1 MNLRSILNLFSILI
15 LFFSFSYLLPIVVSI
30 IFDDGALNIF
40 LITLIVI
47 ALIGLFGVFITKGAD
62 NNLSQKDGFVIIVLF
77 WIVLSFAG
85 SVPFYLSGM
94 STIDSIFESMSGITT
109 TGATVISDIDSLP
122 ESLLFY
128 RQLLQ
133 WMGGMG
139 LIVLAIAVM
148 PLLGIGG
155 GQIYKT
161 EIPGAM
167 GEQKLT
173 PRIKETA
180 QALWSIYFSLTMVCA
195 LLYYLNGMSGFD
207 AISHA
212 MSTVAIGGFSTHNES
227 IGFFNSL
234 SIELICILFML
245 LSAFSFTLH
254 YFAIYKRKLLKYF
267 FDPELRFFLSILTII
282 IISALLLTVFSS
294 VTSNSPSFREILF
307 HSVSMLTTT
316 GFTISNTSEWPFTI
330 SFLLLI
336 GAFIGACSGSVGGG
350 VKSWRV
356 LIMINHAYKNV
367 MKIIHPSSVLSL
379 KMGSKNVDDE
389 VATSVWGFFSIY
401 VISFVLLLLMTLIS
415 GLDFESAFSA
425 VGACLNNLGPG
436 LGAVSENY
444 ANINALSKS
453 ILAFAM
459 LLGRLE
465 IFTLLVILTP
475 MFWAK

>member
-1 MNLRSILNLFSILI
+1 MNPKSILNLFSVLV
-15 LFFSFSYLLPIVVSI
+15 LFFSFSYIFPIVVSI
-30 IFDDGALNIF
+30 IFNDGALHIF
-40 LITLIVI
+40 VKTLIAI
-47 ALIGLFGVFITKGAD
+47 SLIGIIGLAATRNI
-62 NNLSQKDGFVIIVLF
+62 NNELSQKDGFVIIVMF
-77 WIVLSFAG
+77 WVVLSVAG
-85 SVPFYLSGM
+85 SIPFYLSGM
-94 STIDSIFESMSGITT
+94 SIIDSFFESMSGITT
-109 TGATVISDIDSLP
+109 TGATVISNIDALP
-122 ESLLFY
+122 ESVLFY
-128 RQLLQ
+128 RQMLQ

-167 GEQKLT
+167 GEQRLT

-180 QALWSIYFSLTMVCA
+180 QALWSIYLGLTILCA
-195 LLYYLNGMSGFD
+195 LLYYLGGMSAFD

-227 IGFFNSL
+227 IGYFNS
-234 SIELICILFML
+234 STIEIICIVFML

-254 YFAIYKRKLLKYF
+254 YFAIYKRKPLKYF
-267 FDPELRFFLSILTII
+267 YDPEFRFFFSIL
-282 IISALLLTVFSS
+282 LLVLAVSLFINSFTDYE
-294 VTSNSPSFREILF
+294 NSPNFKEIIF
-307 HSVSMLTTT
+307 HSVSMITTT
-316 GFTISNTSEWPFTI
+316 GFSISDTSDWPLSV
-330 SFLLLI
+330 SFLLLV
-336 GAFIGACSGSVGGG
+336 GAFVGACSGSVGGG

-356 LIMINHAYKNV
+356 MIMLNHAYSNI
-367 MKIIHPSSVLSL
+367 MKMIHPNSVISL
-379 KMGSKNVDDE
+379 KIGSRSVDDE

-401 VISFVLLLLMTLIS
+401 VISFMILLLAVLTS
-415 GLDFESAFSA
+415 GLDLESAFSA

-444 ANINALSKS
+444 SNISSFTKS
-453 ILAFAM
+453 VLAFAM

>member
-1 MNLRSILNLFSILI
+1 MNPKSILNLFSVLV
-15 LFFSFSYLLPIVVSI
+15 LFFSFSYIFPIVVSI
-30 IFDDGALNIF
+30 IFNDGALHIF
-40 LITLIVI
+40 VKTLIAI
-47 ALIGLFGVFITKGAD
+47 SLIGIIGLAATRNI
-62 NNLSQKDGFVIIVLF
+62 NNELSQKDGFVIIVMF
-77 WIVLSFAG
+77 WVVLSIAG
-85 SVPFYLSGM
+85 SIPFYLSGM
-94 STIDSIFESMSGITT
+94 SIIDSFFESMSGITT
-109 TGATVISDIDSLP
+109 TGATVISNIDALP
-122 ESLLFY
+122 ESVLFY
-128 RQLLQ
+128 RQMLQ

-167 GEQKLT
+167 GEQRLT

-180 QALWSIYFSLTMVCA
+180 QALWSIYLGLTILCA
-195 LLYYLNGMSGFD
+195 LLYYLGGMSAFD

-212 MSTVAIGGFSTHNES
+212 MSTVAIGGFSTHDES
-227 IGFFNSL
+227 IGYFNS
-234 SIELICILFML
+234 STIEIICIIFML

-254 YFAIYKRKLLKYF
+254 YFAIYKRKPLKYF
-267 FDPELRFFLSILTII
+267 YDPEFRFFFSIL
-282 IISALLLTVFSS
+282 LLVLAVSLFINSFTDYE
-294 VTSNSPSFREILF
+294 NSPNFKEIVF
-307 HSVSMLTTT
+307 HSVSMITTT
-316 GFTISNTSEWPFTI
+316 GFSTSDTSDWPLSV
-330 SFLLLI
+330 SFLLLV
-336 GAFIGACSGSVGGG
+336 GAFVGACSGSVGGG

-356 LIMINHAYKNV
+356 MIMLNHAYSNI
-367 MKIIHPSSVLSL
+367 MKMIHPNSVISL
-379 KMGSKNVDDE
+379 KIGSRSVDDE

-401 VISFVLLLLMTLIS
+401 VISFMILLLAVLTS
-415 GLDFESAFSA
+415 GLDLESAFSA

-444 ANINALSKS
+444 SNISSFTKS

>member
-1 MNLRSILNLFSILI
+1 MNPKSILNLFSVLV
-15 LFFSFSYLLPIVVSI
+15 LFFSFSYIFPIVVSI
-30 IFDDGALNIF
+30 IFDDGALHIF
-40 LITLIVI
+40 VKTLIAI
-47 ALIGLFGVFITKGAD
+47 SLIGIIGLAATRNI
-62 NNLSQKDGFVIIVLF
+62 NNELSQKDGFVIIVMF
-77 WIVLSFAG
+77 WVVLSVAG
-85 SVPFYLSGM
+85 SIPFYLSGM
-94 STIDSIFESMSGITT
+94 SIIDSFFESMSGITT
-109 TGATVISDIDSLP
+109 TGATVISNIDALP
-122 ESLLFY
+122 ESVLFY
-128 RQLLQ
+128 RQMLQ

-167 GEQKLT
+167 GEQRLT

-180 QALWSIYFSLTMVCA
+180 QALWSIYLGLTILCA
-195 LLYYLNGMSGFD
+195 LLYYLGGMSAFD

-212 MSTVAIGGFSTHNES
+212 MSTVAIGGFSTHDES
-227 IGFFNSL
+227 IGYFNS
-234 SIELICILFML
+234 STIEIICIIFML
-245 LSAFSFTLH
+245 LSACSFTLH
-254 YFAIYKRKLLKYF
+254 YFAIYKRKPLKYF
-267 FDPELRFFLSILTII
+267 YDPEFRFFFSIL
-282 IISALLLTVFSS
+282 LLVLAVSLFINSFSDYE
-294 VTSNSPSFREILF
+294 NSPNFKEIVF
-307 HSVSMLTTT
+307 HSVSMITTT
-316 GFTISNTSEWPFTI
+316 GFSTSDTSDWPLSV
-330 SFLLLI
+330 SFLLLV
-336 GAFIGACSGSVGGG
+336 GAFVGACSGSVGGG

-356 LIMINHAYKNV
+356 MIMLNHAYSNI
-367 MKIIHPSSVLSL
+367 MKMIHPNSVISL
-379 KMGSKNVDDE
+379 KIGSRSVDDE

-401 VISFVLLLLMTLIS
+401 VISFMILLLAVLTS
-415 GLDFESAFSA
+415 GLDLESAFSA

-444 ANINALSKS
+444 SNISSFTKS

>member
-1 MNLRSILNLFSILI
+1 MNLKSILNLFSILI
-15 LFFSFSYLLPIVVSI
+15 LFFSFSYVLPIVVSI
-30 IFDDGALNIF
+30 VFNDGALIIF
-40 LITLIVI
+40 ITTLILV
-47 ALIGLFGVFITKGAD
+47 ALLGSLGAFMTRGAD
-62 NNLSQKDGFVIIVLF
+62 SNLSQKDGFVIIVLF
-77 WIVLSFAG
+77 WIVLSLVG
-85 SVPFYLSGM
+85 SIPFYLSGM
-94 STIDSIFESMSGITT
+94 SGIDSIFESMSGITT
-109 TGATVISDIDSLP
+109 TGATVISNIEALP

-180 QALWSIYFSLTMVCA
+180 QALWSIYFGLTVVCA
-195 LLYYLNGMSGFD
+195 LLYYINGMSVFD
-207 AISHA
+207 AVSHA
-212 MSTVAIGGFSTHNES
+212 MSTVAIGGFSTHDES
-227 IGFFNSL
+227 IGFFNSF
-234 SIELICILFML
+234 SIELICITFML

-254 YFAIYKRKLLKYF
+254 YFAIYKRKPLKYIY
-267 FDPELRFFLSILTII
+267 DPELRFFFSILLLII
-282 IISALLLTVFSS
+282 VISLLLSTFNDVN
-294 VTSNSPSFREILF
+294 NSPSYREILF

-316 GFTISNTSEWPFTI
+316 GFSISNSTDWPFSI

-356 LIMINHAYKNV
+356 LIMLNHAYKNI
-367 MKIIHPSSVLSL
+367 MKIIHPNSVLSL
-379 KMGSKNVDDE
+379 KIGTKSVNDQ

-401 VISFVLLLLMTLIS
+401 VISFVILLLITLVS

-436 LGAVSENY
+436 LGVVSENY
-444 ANINALSKS
+444 SS
-453 ILAFAM
+453 ISSFTKGVLAFAM

>member
-1 MNLRSILNLFSILI
+1 MNFKSIVNLFSILI
-15 LFFSFSYLLPIVVSI
+15 LFFSISYIFPIIVSLI
-30 IFDDGALNIF
+30 YKDGAINLF
-40 LITLIVI
+40 LSTLSIVS
-47 ALIGLFGVFITKGAD
+47 LIGIVGVFLTRGED

-94 STIDSIFESMSGITT
+94 TFIDSIFESTSGITT
-109 TGATVISDIDSLP
+109 TGATVISNIDALP

-161 EIPGAM
+161 EVPGAM
-167 GEQKLT
+167 GEQRLT

-180 QALWSIYFSLTMVCA
+180 QALWLIYLGLTIACA
-195 LLYYLNGMSGFD
+195 VLYYFNGMSVFD
-207 AISHA
+207 SISHS

-227 IGFFNSL
+227 IGFFDSI
-234 SIELICILFML
+234 SIELICMVFML
-245 LSAFSFTLH
+245 LSSFSFALH
-254 YFAIYKRKLLKYF
+254 YFAIYKSKPLKYF
-267 FDPELRFFLSILTII
+267 YDPELRFFASILLLIFII
-282 IISALLLTVFSS
+282 ALIISFFSDMS
-294 VTSNSPSFREILF
+294 GANIRQIAF
-307 HSVSMLTTT
+307 HSVSMITTT
-316 GFTISNTSEWPFTI
+316 GFSISDTSSWPFSI

-336 GAFIGACSGSVGGG
+336 GAFVGACSGSVGGG

-356 LIMINHAYKNV
+356 LIMINHAYKNI
-367 MKIIHPSSVLSL
+367 MTIIHPNSVISL
-379 KMGSKNVDDE
+379 KIGTKNVDDQ

-401 VISFVLLLLMTLIS
+401 IISFVILLLGILIS

-444 ANINALSKS
+444 SQITSFSKG

-465 IFTLLVILTP
+465 IFTLLVLLTP
-475 MFWAK
+475 MFWEK

>member
-1 MNLRSILNLFSILI
+1 MNPKSILNLFSVLV
-15 LFFSFSYLLPIVVSI
+15 LFFSFSYIFPIVVSI
-30 IFDDGALNIF
+30 IFDDGALHIF
-40 LITLIVI
+40 VKTLIAI
-47 ALIGLFGVFITKGAD
+47 SLIGIIGLAATRNI
-62 NNLSQKDGFVIIVLF
+62 NNELSQKDGFVIIVMF
-77 WIVLSFAG
+77 WVVLSIAG
-85 SVPFYLSGM
+85 SIPFYLSGM
-94 STIDSIFESMSGITT
+94 SIIDSFFESMSGITT
-109 TGATVISDIDSLP
+109 TGATVISNIDALP
-122 ESLLFY
+122 ESVLFY
-128 RQLLQ
+128 RQMLQ

-167 GEQKLT
+167 GEQRLT

-180 QALWSIYFSLTMVCA
+180 QALWSIYLGLTILCA
-195 LLYYLNGMSGFD
+195 LLYYLGGMSAFD

-212 MSTVAIGGFSTHNES
+212 MSTVAIGGFSTHDES
-227 IGFFNSL
+227 IGYFNS
-234 SIELICILFML
+234 STIEIICIIFML

-254 YFAIYKRKLLKYF
+254 YFAIYKRKPLKYF
-267 FDPELRFFLSILTII
+267 YDPEFRFFFSIL
-282 IISALLLTVFSS
+282 LLVLAASLFINSFSDYE
-294 VTSNSPSFREILF
+294 NSPNFKEIIF
-307 HSVSMLTTT
+307 HSVSMITTT
-316 GFTISNTSEWPFTI
+316 GFSISDTSDWPLSV
-330 SFLLLI
+330 SFLLLV
-336 GAFIGACSGSVGGG
+336 GAFVGACSGSVGGG

-356 LIMINHAYKNV
+356 MIMLNHAYSNI
-367 MKIIHPSSVLSL
+367 MKMIHPNSVISL
-379 KMGSKNVDDE
+379 KIGSRSVDDE

-401 VISFVLLLLMTLIS
+401 VISFMILLLAVLTS
-415 GLDFESAFSA
+415 GLDLESAFSA

-444 ANINALSKS
+444 SNISSFTKS
-453 ILAFAM
+453 VLAFAM

>member
-1 MNLRSILNLFSILI
+1 MNIKSIVNLFSILV
-15 LFFSFSYLLPIVVSI
+15 LFFSLSYIFPIIISL
-30 IFDDGALNIF
+30 IFDDGATELFIY
-40 LITLIVI
+40 TLLGVG
-47 ALIGLFGVFITKGAD
+47 LIGLVGLLATRKVD
-62 NNLSQKDGFVIIVLF
+62 NELSQKDGFVIIVLF
-77 WIVLSFAG
+77 WVVLCFAG
-85 SVPFYLSGM
+85 SIPFYLSGM
-94 STIDSIFESMSGITT
+94 NAIDSIFESMSGITT
-109 TGATVISDIDSLP
+109 TGATVISNLDTLP

-180 QALWSIYFSLTMVCA
+180 QVLWLIYLGLTVFCA
-195 LLYYLNGMSGFD
+195 ILYYLGGMGSFD
-207 AISHA
+207 AVSHA
-212 MSTVAIGGFSTHNES
+212 MSTVAIGGFSTHNDS
-227 IGFFNSL
+227 IGHFNSIA
-234 SIELICILFML
+234 IETICIAFML

-254 YFAIYKRKLLKYF
+254 YFAVFKKKPLKYF
-267 FDPELRFFLSILTII
+267 YDPEIRFFMSILAII
-282 IISALLLTVFSS
+282 FIICAMI
-294 VTSNSPSFREILF
+294 SNISNYGPNLRELAF

-316 GFTISNTSEWPFTI
+316 GFSISNSSEWPFSI
-330 SFLLLI
+330 SFILLI
-336 GAFIGACSGSVGGG
+336 GAFIGACAGSVGGG

-356 LIMINHAYKNV
+356 LIMINHAHKNL
-367 MKIIHPSSVLSL
+367 MRIIHPNSVISL
-379 KMGSKNVDDE
+379 KIGTKNVNDE

-401 VISFVLLLLMTLIS
+401 IISFIVLLLFVLIT
-415 GLDFESAFSA
+415 GVDFESAFSA

-436 LGAVSENY
+436 LGIVSENY
-444 ANINALSKS
+444 ANINSASKG

-475 MFWAK
+475 MFWSK

>member
-1 MNLRSILNLFSILI
+1 L
-15 LFFSFSYLLPIVVSI
+15 
-30 IFDDGALNIF
+30 IFDDGATELFIY
-40 LITLIVI
+40 TLLGVG
-47 ALIGLFGVFITKGAD
+47 LIGLVGLLATRKVD
-62 NNLSQKDGFVIIVLF
+62 NELSQKDGFVIIVLF
-77 WIVLSFAG
+77 WVVLCFAG
-85 SVPFYLSGM
+85 SIPFYLSGM
-94 STIDSIFESMSGITT
+94 NAIDSIFESMSGITT
-109 TGATVISDIDSLP
+109 TGATVISNLDTLP

-180 QALWSIYFSLTMVCA
+180 QVLWLIYLGLTVLCA
-195 LLYYLNGMSGFD
+195 ILYYLGGMGSFD
-207 AISHA
+207 AVSHA
-212 MSTVAIGGFSTHNES
+212 MSTVAIGGFSTHNDS
-227 IGFFNSL
+227 IGHFNSIA
-234 SIELICILFML
+234 IETICIAFML

-254 YFAIYKRKLLKYF
+254 YFAVFKKKPLKYF
-267 FDPELRFFLSILTII
+267 YDPEIRFFMSILAII
-282 IISALLLTVFSS
+282 FIICAMI
-294 VTSNSPSFREILF
+294 SNISNYGPNLRELAF

-316 GFTISNTSEWPFTI
+316 GFSISNSSEWPFSI
-330 SFLLLI
+330 SFILLI
-336 GAFIGACSGSVGGG
+336 GAFIGACAGSVGGG

-356 LIMINHAYKNV
+356 LIMINHAHKNL
-367 MKIIHPSSVLSL
+367 MRIIHPNSVISL
-379 KMGSKNVDDE
+379 KIGTKNVNDE

-401 VISFVLLLLMTLIS
+401 IISFIVLLLFVLIT
-415 GLDFESAFSA
+415 GVDFESAFSA

-436 LGAVSENY
+436 LGIVSENY
-444 ANINALSKS
+444 ANINSASKG

-475 MFWAK
+475 MFWSK

>member
-1 MNLRSILNLFSILI
+1 MNLKSILNLFSILV
-15 LFFSFSYLLPIVVSI
+15 LFFSFSYVFPIIVSV
-30 IFDDGALNIF
+30 IFDDGALYIF
-40 LITLIVI
+40 LKTL
-47 ALIGLFGVFITKGAD
+47 ALVSSFGVVGLISTRKVKSE
-62 NNLSQKDGFVIIVLF
+62 LSQKDGFVIIVMF
-77 WIVLSFAG
+77 WIVLSIAG
-85 SVPFYLSGM
+85 SIPFYLSGM
-94 STIDSIFESMSGITT
+94 SFVDSFFESMSGITT
-109 TGATVISDIDSLP
+109 TGATVISNIDTLP
-122 ESLLFY
+122 ESILFY

-133 WMGGMG
+133 WLGGMG

-180 QALWSIYFSLTMVCA
+180 QALWIIYLGLTLACTI
-195 LLYYLNGMSGFD
+195 LYFIGGMSLFD
-207 AISHA
+207 AVSHS

-227 IGFFNSL
+227 IGYFNSTF
-234 SIELICILFML
+234 IELICIVFML

-254 YFAIYKRKLLKYF
+254 YFAIYKKKPLKYF
-267 FDPELRFFLSILTII
+267 YDPEFRFFMFVLSIVFLLALM
-282 IISALLLTVFSS
+282 ISLLSGYE
-294 VTSNSPSFREILF
+294 NAPNIKEIAF
-307 HSVSMLTTT
+307 HSVSTVTTT
-316 GFTISNTSEWPFTI
+316 GFSISSNSDWPLSL
-330 SFLLLI
+330 SFLMLI

-356 LIMINHAYKNV
+356 MIMLNHAYTNI
-367 MKIIHPSSVLSL
+367 MKIIHPNSVTTL
-379 KMGSKNVDDE
+379 KIGTRSVDNE

-401 VISFVLLLLMTLIS
+401 VISFVVLLLAILIS
-415 GLDFESAFSA
+415 GLDLESAFSA

-436 LGAVSENY
+436 LGVVSENY
-444 ANINALSKS
+444 ASISSFSKGV
-453 ILAFAM
+453 LAFAM

>member
-1 MNLRSILNLFSILI
+1 MNPKSILNLFSILV
-15 LFFSFSYLLPIVVSI
+15 LFFSFSFVFPILISI
-30 IFDDGALNIF
+30 IFNDGAIYVF
-40 LITLIVI
+40 LKTLISISMIGIVG
-47 ALIGLFGVFITKGAD
+47 LILTRNI
-62 NNLSQKDGFVIIVLF
+62 NNELSQKDGFVIIVMF
-77 WIVLSFAG
+77 WVVLSVAG
-85 SVPFYLSGM
+85 SIPFYLSGM
-94 STIDSIFESMSGITT
+94 SIIDSFFESMSGITT
-109 TGATVISDIDSLP
+109 TGATVISNIDALP
-122 ESLLFY
+122 ESILFY
-128 RQLLQ
+128 RQMLQ

-148 PLLGIGG
+148 PLLSIGG

-167 GEQKLT
+167 GEQRLT

-180 QALWSIYFSLTMVCA
+180 QALWSIYLGLTIVCS
-195 LLYYLNGMSGFD
+195 LLYYLGGMSSFD
-207 AISHA
+207 AVSHA

-227 IGFFNSL
+227 IGYFNSTT
-234 SIELICILFML
+234 IEIICIVFML

-254 YFAIYKRKLLKYF
+254 YFAIYRRKPLKYF
-267 FDPELRFFLSILTII
+267 YDPEFRFFFSIL
-282 IISALLLTVFSS
+282 LLVLIVSFLINLL
-294 VTSNSPSFREILF
+294 SNYENGPGYKEIVF
-307 HSVSMLTTT
+307 HSVSMITTT
-316 GFTISNTSEWPFTI
+316 GFSISDTSNWPLSI

-356 LIMINHAYKNV
+356 MIMLNHAYSNI
-367 MKIIHPSSVLSL
+367 MKIIHPNSVISL
-379 KMGSKNVDDE
+379 KIGSRSVDDE

-401 VISFVLLLLMTLIS
+401 VISFVILLLAVLTS
-415 GLDFESAFSA
+415 GLDLESAFSA

-436 LGAVSENY
+436 LGVVSENY
-444 ANINALSKS
+444 SNLSAMTKS
-453 ILAFAM
+453 ILTFAM

>member
-1 MNLRSILNLFSILI
+1 MNLKSIVNLFSILV
-15 LFFSFSYLLPIVVSI
+15 LFFSLSYIFPIIISL
-30 IFDDGALNIF
+30 IFDDGATELFIY
-40 LITLIVI
+40 TLLGVV
-47 ALIGLFGVFITKGAD
+47 LIGLVGLLATRKVD
-62 NNLSQKDGFVIIVLF
+62 NELSQKDGFVIIVLF
-77 WIVLSFAG
+77 WVVLCFAG
-85 SVPFYLSGM
+85 SIPFYLSGM
-94 STIDSIFESMSGITT
+94 NAIDSIFESMSGITT
-109 TGATVISDIDSLP
+109 TGATVISNLDTLP

-180 QALWSIYFSLTMVCA
+180 QVLWLIYLGLTVLCA
-195 LLYYLNGMSGFD
+195 ILFYLGGMGSFD
-207 AISHA
+207 AVSHA
-212 MSTVAIGGFSTHNES
+212 MSTVAIGGFSTHNDS
-227 IGFFNSL
+227 IGHFNSIA
-234 SIELICILFML
+234 IETICIVFML

-254 YFAIYKRKLLKYF
+254 YFAVFKKKPLKYF
-267 FDPELRFFLSILTII
+267 YDPEIRFFMSILAII
-282 IISALLLTVFSS
+282 FIICAMI
-294 VTSNSPSFREILF
+294 SNISNYGPNLRELAF

-316 GFTISNTSEWPFTI
+316 GFSISNSSEWPFSI
-330 SFLLLI
+330 SFILLI
-336 GAFIGACSGSVGGG
+336 GAFIGACAGSVGGG

-356 LIMINHAYKNV
+356 LIMINHAHKNI
-367 MKIIHPSSVLSL
+367 MKIIHPNSVISL
-379 KMGSKNVDDE
+379 KIGTKNVNDE

-401 VISFVLLLLMTLIS
+401 IISFIILLLFVLIT
-415 GLDFESAFSA
+415 GVDFESAFSA

-436 LGAVSENY
+436 LGIVSENY
-444 ANINALSKS
+444 ANINSASKG

-475 MFWAK
+475 MFWSK

>member
-1 MNLRSILNLFSILI
+1 MNFKSILKLFSILV
-15 LFFSFSYLLPIVVSI
+15 LFFSISYVFPIVVSI
-30 IFDDGALNIF
+30 IFNDGAINLF
-40 LITLIVI
+40 LYTLIGVS
-47 ALIGLFGVFITKGAD
+47 LIGLTGFYITRNV
-62 NNLSQKDGFVIIVLF
+62 NNELSQKDGFVIIVMF
-77 WIVLSFAG
+77 WVVLCFAG
-85 SVPFYLSGM
+85 SIPFYLSGM
-94 STIDSIFESMSGITT
+94 TFIDSIFESMSGITT
-109 TGATVISDIDSLP
+109 TGATVVSNLDNLP

-167 GEQKLT
+167 GEQRLT

-180 QALWSIYFSLTMVCA
+180 QVLWLIYFGLTVICGVF
-195 LLYYLNGMSGFD
+195 YYIGGMNSFD
-207 AISHA
+207 AVSHA

-227 IGFFNSL
+227 IGYFNSL
-234 SIELICILFML
+234 SIEIVCIIFML

-254 YFAIYKRKLLKYF
+254 YFAIFKKKPLKYLY
-267 FDPELRFFLSILTII
+267 DPELRFFISILII
-282 IISALLLTVFSS
+282 IFIIGVVISNL
-294 VTSNSPSFREILF
+294 NMQGPSIREIAF

-316 GFTISNTSEWPFTI
+316 GFSISNTSNWPFSL

-336 GAFIGACSGSVGGG
+336 GAFIGACAGSVGGG

-356 LIMINHAYKNV
+356 LIMINHAYKNI
-367 MKIIHPSSVLSL
+367 MTIIHPNSVMTL
-379 KMGSKNVDDE
+379 KIGTKSVDDG

-401 VISFVLLLLMTLIS
+401 VISFILLLLFVLMS

-436 LGAVSENY
+436 LGIVSENY
-444 ANINALSKS
+444 SDISSSTKG

-475 MFWAK
+475 MFWSK

>member
-1 MNLRSILNLFSILI
+1 MYKRQSISLVGVVGLI
-15 LFFSFSYLLPIVVSI
+15 LTR
-30 IFDDGALNIF
+30 NI
-40 LITLIVI
+40 
-47 ALIGLFGVFITKGAD
+47 
-62 NNLSQKDGFVIIVLF
+62 NNELSQKDGFVIIVMF
-77 WIVLSFAG
+77 WVVLSFAG
-85 SVPFYLSGM
+85 SIPFYLSGM
-94 STIDSIFESMSGITT
+94 SIIDSFFESMSGITT
-109 TGATVISDIDSLP
+109 TGATVISNIDALP
-122 ESLLFY
+122 ESILFY
-128 RQLLQ
+128 RQMLQ

-167 GEQKLT
+167 GEQRLT

-180 QALWSIYFSLTMVCA
+180 QALWSIYLGLTIVCA
-195 LLYYLNGMSGFD
+195 LLYYLGGMSLFD
-207 AISHA
+207 AVSHA

-227 IGFFNSL
+227 IGYFNSTT
-234 SIELICILFML
+234 IEIICIVFML

-254 YFAIYKRKLLKYF
+254 YFAIYRRKPLKYF
-267 FDPELRFFLSILTII
+267 YDPEFRFFFSIL
-282 IISALLLTVFSS
+282 LLVLIVSFLINLL
-294 VTSNSPSFREILF
+294 SNSENGPSYKEIVF
-307 HSVSMLTTT
+307 HSVAMITTT
-316 GFTISNTSEWPFTI
+316 GFSISDTSNWPLSI

-356 LIMINHAYKNV
+356 MIMLNHAYSNI
-367 MKIIHPSSVLSL
+367 MKIIHPNSVISL
-379 KMGSKNVDDE
+379 KIGSRSVDDE

-401 VISFVLLLLMTLIS
+401 VISFMILLLAVLIS
-415 GLDFESAFSA
+415 GLDLESAFSA

-436 LGAVSENY
+436 LGVVSENY
-444 ANINALSKS
+444 SNLGAFTKS
-453 ILAFAM
+453 TLAFAM

>member
-1 MNLRSILNLFSILI
+1 MNLKSIVNLFSILV
-15 LFFSFSYLLPIVVSI
+15 LFFSLSYIFPIIISL
-30 IFDDGALNIF
+30 IFDDGATELFIY
-40 LITLIVI
+40 TLLGVG
-47 ALIGLFGVFITKGAD
+47 LIGLVGLLATRKVD
-62 NNLSQKDGFVIIVLF
+62 NELSQKDGFVIIVLF
-77 WIVLSFAG
+77 WVVLCFAG
-85 SVPFYLSGM
+85 SIPFYLSGM
-94 STIDSIFESMSGITT
+94 NAIDSIFESMSGITT
-109 TGATVISDIDSLP
+109 TGATVISNLDTLP

-180 QALWSIYFSLTMVCA
+180 QVLWLIYLGLTVLCA
-195 LLYYLNGMSGFD
+195 FLYYLGGMGSFD

-212 MSTVAIGGFSTHNES
+212 MSTVAIGGFSTHNDS
-227 IGFFNSL
+227 IGHFNSIA
-234 SIELICILFML
+234 IETICIAFML

-254 YFAIYKRKLLKYF
+254 YFAVFKKKPLKYF
-267 FDPELRFFLSILTII
+267 YDPEIRFFMSILSIIFII
-282 IISALLLTVFSS
+282 CAVISNI
-294 VTSNSPSFREILF
+294 SNYGPNLRELAF

-316 GFTISNTSEWPFTI
+316 GFSISNSSEWPFSI
-330 SFLLLI
+330 SFILLI
-336 GAFIGACSGSVGGG
+336 GAFIGACAGSVGGG

-356 LIMINHAYKNV
+356 LIMINHAHKNI
-367 MKIIHPSSVLSL
+367 MRIIHPNSVISL
-379 KMGSKNVDDE
+379 KIGTKNVNDE

-401 VISFVLLLLMTLIS
+401 IISFIILLLFVLIS
-415 GLDFESAFSA
+415 GVDFESAFSA

-436 LGAVSENY
+436 LGIVSENY
-444 ANINALSKS
+444 ANINSASKG

-475 MFWAK
+475 MFWSK

>member
-1 MNLRSILNLFSILI
+1 MNPKSILNLFSILV
-15 LFFSFSYLLPIVVSI
+15 LFFSFSYLFPIIVSLI
-30 IFDDGALNIF
+30 YEDGAFSIF
-40 LITLIVI
+40 LKTLILVSSVG
-47 ALIGLFGVFITKGAD
+47 AVGLILTRNIK
-62 NNLSQKDGFVIIVLF
+62 NELSQKDGFVIIVMF
-77 WIVLSFAG
+77 WIILSFAG
-85 SVPFYLSGM
+85 SIPFYLSGM
-94 STIDSIFESMSGITT
+94 SFIDSFFESMSGITT
-109 TGATVISDIDSLP
+109 TGATVISNIDTLP
-122 ESLLFY
+122 ESILFY

-180 QALWSIYFSLTMVCA
+180 QALWIIYLGLTLSCT
-195 LLYYLNGMSGFD
+195 LLYFLGGMSFFD
-207 AISHA
+207 AVSHS

-227 IGFFNSL
+227 IGYFNSTF
-234 SIELICILFML
+234 IELICIIFML
-245 LSAFSFTLH
+245 LAACSFTLH
-254 YFAIYKRKLLKYF
+254 YFAIYKKKPLKYF
-267 FDPELRFFLSILTII
+267 YDPEFRFFLIVLSIVFILTILI
-282 IISALLLTVFSS
+282 SILSGNESALSIKEVAFQ
-294 VTSNSPSFREILF
+294 
-307 HSVSMLTTT
+307 SVSTVTTT
-316 GFTISNTSEWPFTI
+316 GFSISSNQDWPLSI
-330 SFLLLI
+330 SFLMLI

-356 LIMINHAYKNV
+356 MIMLNHAYINI
-367 MKIIHPSSVLSL
+367 MKLIHPNSVTTL
-379 KMGSKNVDDE
+379 KIGTRSVDDE

-401 VISFVLLLLMTLIS
+401 IISFAVLLLAILIS
-415 GLDFESAFSA
+415 GLDLESAFSA

-436 LGAVSENY
+436 LGIVSENY
-444 ANINALSKS
+444 SSINSFSKGV
-453 ILAFAM
+453 LAFAM

-475 MFWAK
+475 MFWSK